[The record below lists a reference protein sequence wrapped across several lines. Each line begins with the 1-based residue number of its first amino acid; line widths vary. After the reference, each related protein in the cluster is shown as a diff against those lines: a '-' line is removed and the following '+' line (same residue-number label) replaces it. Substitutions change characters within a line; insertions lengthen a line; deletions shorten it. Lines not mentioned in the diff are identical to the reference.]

1 VSTTHPKTSPHGS
14 ERSRRAS
21 GERRVE
27 QILAAAV
34 QVFGSGGPTAVTH
47 RAVADAAGVPLGSTT
62 YYFKDRDDLMQQ
74 TMRHAIDVEAKRLTA
89 IAERFD
95 GELTVDAS
103 VGLLT
108 QMFFDKTVADPL
120 YDLALFEMF
129 LEATRNPSVRS
140 MTQDWTRMIAEL
152 TDRVLPPTDA
162 AVPREVAVQIVAAV
176 IDGLMLEETSNQS
189 LGLENLS
196 AQLRVVISRLVAAG
210 T

>member
-1 VSTTHPKTSPHGS
+1 MSPHPKASLHGS

-74 TMRHAIDVEAKRLTA
+74 TMRHAIDVEARRLSE
-89 IAERFD
+89 IVDGFH
-95 GELTVDAS
+95 GELTVDTS
-103 VGLLT
+103 VELLT

-152 TDRVLPPTDA
+152 TARVLPPTDPR
-162 AVPREVAVQIVAAV
+162 VPRDVAVQIVAAL
-176 IDGLMLEETSNQS
+176 IDGLMLEETSNQT
-189 LGLENLS
+189 LGLANLS
-196 AQLRVVISRLVAAG
+196 AELRVVISRLVA
-210 T
+210 

>member
-1 VSTTHPKTSPHGS
+1 MSTTPPKTSPHGS

-27 QILAAAV
+27 QILSAAV

-74 TMRHAIDVEAKRLTA
+74 TMRHAIDVEAKRLSA
-89 IAERFD
+89 IVESFR
-95 GELTVDAS
+95 GELTVDSS
-103 VGLLT
+103 VALLT
-108 QMFFDKTVADPL
+108 EMFFDKTVADPL

-152 TDRVLPPTDA
+152 TSRVLPPTDP
-162 AVPREVAVQIVAAV
+162 AVPRDVAVQIVAAV
-176 IDGLMLEETSNQS
+176 IDGLMLEETSNQT
-189 LGLENLS
+189 LGLANLS
-196 AQLRVVISRLVAAG
+196 AQLRVVISRLVV
-210 T
+210 